1 MKFHVKQSNEA
12 SRRMRSGCDDEGG
25 PIQGQSHCG
34 NDWRVPSSVRASQWS
49 AALLR
54 TRVKGSLDAPRCA
67 CSSPVVS
74 QIFAGNDPG
83 PIPESSSEGDRT
95 SQYHVKSNLGLA
107 DLTALTKNLI
117 SISMDKDKG

>member
-1 MKFHVKQSNEA
+1 
-12 SRRMRSGCDDEGG
+12 
-25 PIQGQSHCG
+25 
-34 NDWRVPSSVRASQWS
+34 
-49 AALLR
+49 
-54 TRVKGSLDAPRCA
+54 
-67 CSSPVVS
+67 VVS